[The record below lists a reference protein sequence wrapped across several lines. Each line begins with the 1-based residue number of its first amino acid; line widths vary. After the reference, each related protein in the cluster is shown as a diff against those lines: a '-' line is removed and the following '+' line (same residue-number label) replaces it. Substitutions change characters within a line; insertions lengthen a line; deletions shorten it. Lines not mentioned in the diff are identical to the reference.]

1 MSISADNIS
10 WKVGKKV
17 IVDNVSLHISRGE
30 TVGLIGPNG
39 CGKSSLLRILAGLRR
54 PDAGSVT
61 LDGQNIARIARKQNL
76 SHDEAAKVVDDVDK
90 ARDTFVKNVADT
102 SRHDAR
108 NYHIVLNMD
117 YITEDQAVAMILSYL
132 GK

>member
-39 CGKSSLLRILAGLRR
+39 CGKSSLLRILAGPQTDWSSGSIRR
-54 PDAGSVT
+54 
-61 LDGQNIARIARKQNL
+61 
-76 SHDEAAKVVDDVDK
+76 AA
-90 ARDTFVKNVADT
+90 
-102 SRHDAR
+102 RHD
-108 NYHIVLNMD
+108 
-117 YITEDQAVAMILSYL
+117 
-132 GK
+132 